1 MPMGNYTYFDLL
13 AQFGIGGAH
22 PGGIHLT
29 KELLSTESINE
40 TSHILDAGCGTGQT
54 AAYLYNQ
61 YGANIVGVDINP
73 VMLKKASDRFL
84 SQQIPIQ
91 LFHASLEEIPL
102 KDETFDLVLS
112 ESVLAF
118 VQKQKALSELFRVL
132 KSGGRLIGNEM
143 TINYPISKEEE
154 KEIKDFYGLDSIL
167 CEDDWRNLLNA
178 AGFEDIEIKKEKKS
192 LIEYKEMP
200 EFNFS
205 SNFVPELF
213 DVLNHH
219 AEIII
224 KYQESLS
231 YRIITCTKR

>member
-1 MPMGNYTYFDLL
+1 MGSYTYFDLL

-22 PGGIHLT
+22 PGGIQLT
-29 KELLSTESINE
+29 KELLSSENITK
-40 TSHILDAGCGTGQT
+40 TSQILDAGCGTGQT
-54 AAYLYNQ
+54 AAYLYKQ
-61 YGANIVGVDINP
+61 YGANIIGLDINP
-73 VMLKKASDRFL
+73 VMLKKANDRFL
-84 SQQIPIQ
+84 SQQLPIQ
-91 LFHASLEEIPL
+91 LIHASLEEIPL
-102 KDETFDLVLS
+102 KDEIFDLVLS

-118 VQKQKALSELFRVL
+118 VDKRKALSELFRVL

-143 TINYPISKEEE
+143 TINTPIGIEEE
-154 KEIKDFYGLDSIL
+154 KEIKDFYALDSL
-167 CEDDWRNLLNA
+167 LYEEGWRNLLEE

-192 LIEYKEMP
+192 LIDYKEMP

-213 DVLNHH
+213 DILNHH

-224 KYQESLS
+224 QYQESLS

>member
-1 MPMGNYTYFDLL
+1 MGSYTYFDLL
-13 AQFGIGGAH
+13 SQFGIGGAH
-22 PGGIHLT
+22 PGGILLT
-29 KELLSTESINE
+29 KELLSAETINK
-40 TSHILDAGCGTGQT
+40 TSQILDAGCGTGQT

-61 YGANIVGVDINP
+61 YGANITGVDINP
-73 VMLKKASDRFL
+73 LMLKKASDRFL
-84 SQQIPIQ
+84 SQQLPIQ
-91 LFHASLEEIPL
+91 LIQASVEELPMD
-102 KDETFDLVLS
+102 DEIFDLVLS

-143 TINYPISKEEE
+143 TLNYPINKEEE
-154 KEIKDFYGLDSIL
+154 KEIKDFYGLDSLL
-167 CEDDWRNLLNA
+167 CEEEWRNLLES

-213 DVLNHH
+213 DVLNQH